1 VKLIWLLLA
10 PGAALLGDTL
20 TLQISSTFPSPD
32 GAAIMGAAI
41 NDLGQVTLWTSGT
54 GSERGYGS
62 SFFRD
67 SSGAFTHF
75 AFPASNGGQAN
86 AINNSGQITGRY
98 YPAPAKPPSPTYGYL
113 HSASGT
119 FIDLAPLVNANGIN
133 NNGTIVGDSYIRDTN
148 GNAITISFPGA
159 SSYTSVEGINDAG
172 QVVGEYC
179 CVNGGTVPFIRGADG
194 TFTGLGSLA
203 GAKLLGINALGQV
216 LGIFQGISFVRN
228 ADGTLSA
235 IVFPGGVIALGM
247 NNKSQVA
254 GILGDGQGFVGTLVP
269 GSTLIVTTTSPLPS
283 GAVGEYYSQSL
294 NASGGVPP
302 YTWAAVSSAPPGL
315 TVSSGGGIAGI
326 PTSPGTFSFTVR
338 MSDSSATSITQT
350 FKLTIAGALS
360 IVTASPLPPARVGVP
375 YSQTL
380 IASGGTLPYSWSL
393 SAGSSLP
400 AGLTMSPLGVIT
412 GTPTTAGMTSF
423 TVSMYDHAGVTV
435 TQSLSL
441 TVTAPL
447 AITASSPLPSGT
459 VGVSYSQVLGA
470 GGGTIPYN
478 WSLDSG
484 SLPAGLTLSLSG
496 VIAGIPVFPGVANFA
511 VRVTDSASA
520 SVTQAL
526 SLVISPS
533 GVLSIDTSSPLPA
546 ATVGVAYS
554 QVLAATGGVA
564 PYGGWTI
571 SSGSLP
577 PGIALT
583 TLGTAATGLLSG
595 TPAAS
600 GAYSFTVQVTDST
613 GMVAGKPF
621 SLTVN
626 PAAISV
632 SSDGVLNSASYA
644 GGAVAP
650 GEIIV
655 IYGSGMGPGTLVGL
669 QLDSRGYVSSS
680 LAGTQVLFDGV
691 PAPLIYT
698 QAGQVSA
705 VVPYAVSGNATTQLR
720 VFYQGQTSIP
730 ISLPVTAA
738 APGIFTSDSSGRG
751 QGSIVNQDGSINSPD
766 NPAPVGSVVAVYATG
781 EGQTNPG
788 GIDGK
793 PAGLSPP
800 LANQPVT
807 ATIGGLN
814 APVQYAGG
822 VFGLV
827 AGVMQVNVLIPQGV
841 SVGSSV
847 PIVLSVGGTATQA
860 NITLAIK

>member
-10 PGAALLGDTL
+10 PGSALLGDTL
-20 TLQISSTFPSPD
+20 TVQISSTFPSPD
-32 GAAIMGAAI
+32 GAAIMGAGI
-41 NDLGQVTLWTSGT
+41 NDLGQVALWTFGT

-75 AFPASNGGQAN
+75 AFPGSNGGQAN

-113 HSASGT
+113 RSAGGA

-148 GNAITISFPGA
+148 GNATTISFPGA

-194 TFTGLGSLA
+194 TFTGLSSYA
-203 GAKLLGINALGQV
+203 GAKLLGINTLGQV
-216 LGIFQGISFVRN
+216 LGIFQGVSFVRN

-235 IVFPGGVIALGM
+235 IVFPGGVIVLGM
-247 NNKSQVA
+247 NNKSQVV

-269 GSTLIVTTTSPLPS
+269 SSTLIITTTSPLPS
-283 GAVGEYYSQSL
+283 GAIGEFYAQNF

-302 YTWAAVSSAPPGL
+302 YTWASVSVMPPGL
-315 TVSSGGGIAGI
+315 TLSGSSIAGI
-326 PTSPGTFSFTVR
+326 PTSSGTFSFTVR
-338 MSDSSATSITQT
+338 MNDSAATSTTQT
-350 FKLTIAGALS
+350 FRLTIAGALS
-360 IVTASPLPPARVGVP
+360 IVTTSPLAQGRVGVP

-380 IASGGTLPYSWSL
+380 IASGGTLPYSWALAS
-393 SAGSSLP
+393 GSSLP
-400 AGLTMSPLGVIT
+400 AGLTMSTLGVIT
-412 GTPTTAGMTSF
+412 GTPAEAGTTSF
-423 TVSMYDHAGVTV
+423 TVSVRDQAGVAV

-441 TVTAPL
+441 AITAPL
-447 AITASSPLPSGT
+447 AITSSSLPSGT
-459 VGVSYSQVLGA
+459 VGVAYSQMLGA

-478 WSLDSG
+478 WSLVSG

-496 VIAGIPVFPGVANFA
+496 VIAGIPASPGVVNFT
-511 VRVTDSASA
+511 VRVTDSVSA

-526 SLVISPS
+526 SLFIAPT
-533 GVLSIDTSSPLPA
+533 GALSIDTVSPLPA
-546 ATVGVAYS
+546 GTVGVAYS

-564 PYGGWTI
+564 PYSGWTI

-577 PGIALT
+577 PGVALT
-583 TLGTAATGLLSG
+583 TLGTATTGLLSG
-595 TPAAS
+595 IPTAS
-600 GAYSFTVQVTDST
+600 GAYSFTVQVNDSA
-613 GMVAGKPF
+613 GMVVAKPF
-621 SLTVN
+621 SLTIN
-626 PAAISV
+626 PGAISV
-632 SSDGVLNSASYA
+632 SSGGVLNSASYA
-644 GGAVAP
+644 GGAIAP

-691 PAPLIYT
+691 PAPLVYT

-705 VVPYAVSGNATTQLR
+705 VVPYAVSGNSTTQLR
-720 VFYQGQTSIP
+720 VSYQGETSIP

-751 QGSIVNQDGSINSPD
+751 QGSIVNQDGTINSPD

-800 LANQPVT
+800 RANQPVT
-807 ATIGGLN
+807 ATIAGLS

-841 SVGSSV
+841 AVGSSV
-847 PIVLSVGGTATQA
+847 PIVLTVGGIATQA
-860 NITLAIK
+860 NVTLAIK